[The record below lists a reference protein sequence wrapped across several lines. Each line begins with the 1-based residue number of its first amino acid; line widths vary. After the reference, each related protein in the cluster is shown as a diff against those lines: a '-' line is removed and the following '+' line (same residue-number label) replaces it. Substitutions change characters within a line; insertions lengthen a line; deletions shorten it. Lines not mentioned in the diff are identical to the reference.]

1 MAYKRFWLLLSLV
14 FIIASTT
21 VIAQPVKPIDHG
33 LKEFTLKDAKLG
45 LIRFYVDVTNIKKK
59 QPFFIEVN
67 GSGGLPLCIFIKG
80 KGFGSIYNTAN
91 EQLKA
96 AAQKDF
102 HYIILGKPGTPFC
115 DTIKTNDDA
124 KHFDAHKLID
134 NYKYS
139 AEYTKQLSLGWRVA
153 ATKKVITY
161 LIRHGYWDGT
171 KIAAYG
177 YSEGGQ
183 VVPSLAFAD
192 KRITHVIDVVGSGLN
207 QFYDGITAW
216 RVKAAKGIV
225 TQQQAQDSIDAAVKQ
240 IKDIYANPNST
251 TKQYS
256 GHTYKR
262 WASFGLNPPFE
273 KLRLLNIPIYMI
285 VATADESSP
294 IYGLDY
300 VLLDFTR
307 LGKKNLTYEPCVG
320 CDHYLNNP
328 DADKSKVPTDYNAKV
343 LKWLAQ

>member
-1 MAYKRFWLLLSLV
+1 MAFKRFLLLLSLV
-14 FIIASTT
+14 LIIASSAGK
-21 VIAQPVKPIDHG
+21 AQPLKPIDHG
-33 LKEFTLKDAKLG
+33 LQEFTLRDAKLG
-45 LIRFYVDVTNIKKK
+45 LIRFYVDLENIKKK

-67 GSGGLPLCIFIKG
+67 GSGGLPLCIYIKG
-80 KGFGSIYNTAN
+80 KGFGSIYNTFN

-96 AAQKDF
+96 ATQKDF

-115 DTIKTNDDA
+115 DTIRTKDDA
-124 KHFDAHKLID
+124 KHFDAHQLIA
-134 NYKYS
+134 NYKFS
-139 AEYTKQLSLGWRVA
+139 DEYTNQLSLGWRVA

-161 LIRHGYWDGT
+161 LIKQGYWDGT
-171 KIAAYG
+171 KIVAYG

-183 VVPSLAFAD
+183 VVSLLAVAD

-216 RVKAAKGIV
+216 RIKAAKVEISHK
-225 TQQQAQDSIDAAVKQ
+225 QAQDSIDAELKK

-251 TKQYS
+251 KKEYL

-273 KLRLLNIPIYMI
+273 KLRMLNIPIYMI

-300 VLLDFTR
+300 VQLDFIR

-320 CDHYLNNP
+320 CDHYLNNI
-328 DADKSKVPTDYNAKV
+328 DTAKTTVHEDYNAKI
-343 LKWLAQ
+343 LKWLGK

>member
-1 MAYKRFWLLLSLV
+1 M
-14 FIIASTT
+14 
-21 VIAQPVKPIDHG
+21 
-33 LKEFTLKDAKLG
+33 
-45 LIRFYVDVTNIKKK
+45 
-59 QPFFIEVN
+59 
-67 GSGGLPLCIFIKG
+67 
-80 KGFGSIYNTAN
+80 
-91 EQLKA
+91 
-96 AAQKDF
+96 
-102 HYIILGKPGTPFC
+102 
-115 DTIKTNDDA
+115 
-124 KHFDAHKLID
+124 
-134 NYKYS
+134 
-139 AEYTKQLSLGWRVA
+139 
-153 ATKKVITY
+153 
-161 LIRHGYWDGT
+161 IRHGYWDGT

>member
-1 MAYKRFWLLLSLV
+1 MSYLRVISLLSLV
-14 FIIASTT
+14 LITTSIALK
-21 VIAQPVKPIDHG
+21 AQPVKPADHG

-45 LIRFYVDVTNIKKK
+45 LIRFYVDTINIKKK

-80 KGFGSIYNTAN
+80 KGFGSIYNTLN

-96 AAQKDF
+96 VIQKDF

-115 DTIKTNDDA
+115 DTIKTNEDA
-124 KHFDAHKLID
+124 KHFDAHQLIA

-139 AEYTKQLSLGWRVA
+139 AGYTRQLSLNWRVA

-161 LIRHGYWDGT
+161 LIKQGYWDGT

-183 VVPSLAFAD
+183 VVPSLAVAD
-192 KRITHVIDVVGSGLN
+192 KRITHVIAVVGSGLN
-207 QFYDGITAW
+207 QFYDGIMAW
-216 RVKAAKGIV
+216 RVKAAKGKV
-225 TQQQAQDSIDAAVKQ
+225 TQQQAQDSIDVELKR
-240 IKDIYANPNST
+240 IKDIYANPGST
-251 TKQYS
+251 HLQYG

-273 KLRLLNIPIYMI
+273 KLRMLNIPIYMI

-300 VLLDFTR
+300 VQLDFIR

-320 CDHYLNNP
+320 CDHYLNKP
-328 DADKSKVPTDYNAKV
+328 DADKTSQQDYNSKI
-343 LKWLAQ
+343 LKWLSK